1 MSAPTRELELPPDPP
16 TPPGRRRTRRILLAV
31 GLTLVLLVGGATAAG
46 VVILRRFDHAVT
58 RAPLLLPS
66 ARAAAP
72 STRAHAPV
80 VGPLNFLLLG
90 SDYRADDPEMGQ
102 RSDTIIV
109 AHLTRALDRMF
120 LVSIPR
126 DLLVD
131 IPPLPSL
138 DFPGDRTKINAAF
151 QFGHGGLGGAQLVSA
166 TLTNV
171 TGVRFDGAVALDFAG
186 MVHAVDLFGGVTMC
200 VDTPVVSI
208 HTERSFEPGCQIM
221 SSDVVL
227 DYLRQRDFPDGDFT
241 RQRHQQQFLSAVF
254 DEVLSAGTLA
264 NPVRLDSLL
273 QQVAGAMTVDLGG
286 ADLPDL
292 LFALRGLSPGDLTG
306 LKVPFSFQT
315 IGDQAYVI
323 ASDEADGLWA
333 ALRDDALESWATTH
347 EQWQNKI

>member
-1 MSAPTRELELPPDPP
+1 MSAPTRELELPPEPP
-16 TPPGRRRTRRILLAV
+16 APPRRRRTRRILLAV
-31 GLTLVLLVGGATAAG
+31 GLTLVLLVGGAAAAG
-46 VVILRRFDHAVT
+46 ALIVRRFDHAVT

-66 ARAAAP
+66 ARVEVP

-109 AHLTRALDRMF
+109 AHLTQAMDRVF

-131 IPPLPSL
+131 IPALPSL

-166 TLTNV
+166 TLTDL
-171 TGVRFDGAVALDFAG
+171 TGIRFDGAVAVDFAG

-208 HTERSFEPGCQIM
+208 HTERSFEPGCQLM

-254 DEVLSAGTLA
+254 DEVLSAGTLS

-273 QQVAGAMTVDLGG
+273 QQVASSMTVDLGG

-306 LKVPFSFQT
+306 IKVPFSFQT
-315 IGDQAYVI
+315 IGEQAYVI
-323 ASDEADGLWA
+323 ASDEAAGLWE
-333 ALRDDALESWATTH
+333 ALRTDTLGDWAATH

>member
-1 MSAPTRELELPPDPP
+1 MSAATRELELPPDPP
-16 TPPGRRRTRRILLAV
+16 APPRRRRTRRVLLAV
-31 GLTLVLLVGGATAAG
+31 GLVLVLLLGGAAAAG
-46 VVILRRFDHAVT
+46 VVIVRRFDHAVT
-58 RAPLLLPS
+58 RASLLVPS
-66 ARAAAP
+66 ARAESP
-72 STRAHAPV
+72 SIGAHAPV

-90 SDYRADDPEMGQ
+90 SDYRAEDPEMGQ

-109 AHLTRALDRMF
+109 AHLTRAMDRVF

-131 IPPLPSL
+131 IPALPSL

-171 TGVRFDGAVALDFAG
+171 TGVRFDGAVAVDFAG

-208 HTERSFEPGCQIM
+208 HTDRSFEPGCQVM
-221 SSDVVL
+221 SSDAVL
-227 DYLRQRDFPDGDFT
+227 DYLRQRDFPDGDLT
-241 RQRHQQQFLSAVF
+241 RQRHQQQFLGAVF

-264 NPVRLDSLL
+264 NPVRLDRLL
-273 QQVAGAMTVDLGG
+273 QQVAGSMTVDLGG

-292 LFALRGLSPGDLTG
+292 LFSLRGLGRGDLTG
-306 LKVPFSFQT
+306 LKVPFYFRT

-323 ASDEADGLWA
+323 ASDEADGLWE
-333 ALRDDALESWATTH
+333 ALRTDTLETWAATH